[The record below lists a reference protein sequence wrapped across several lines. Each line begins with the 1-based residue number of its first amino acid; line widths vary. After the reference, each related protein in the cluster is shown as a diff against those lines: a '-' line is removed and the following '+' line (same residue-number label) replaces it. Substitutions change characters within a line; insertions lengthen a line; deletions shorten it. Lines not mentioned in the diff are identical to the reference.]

1 MGMKSLFDLMSYGG
15 IELGETA
22 LLPEHQFTDQ
32 STAFTTSFEEIDS
45 VIDEINNNNLA
56 STAALH
62 RKPAALFGDVCT
74 VVNEPVAM
82 ASKYWDI
89 LHLSY
94 AETHPKFSTADAKDV
109 KKKLK
114 VLNNFIN
121 FLVISNIFSNGSRRS
136 KSYCC
141 SMQTY

>member
-1 MGMKSLFDLMSYGG
+1 MGMKSLFDLMSFGSV
-15 IELGETA
+15 ELGETA
-22 LLPEHQFTDQ
+22 LLPKHQFADQ
-32 STAFTTSFEEIDS
+32 SKAFTASLEEIDT

-56 STAALH
+56 STPVLH
-62 RKPAALFGDVCT
+62 GRPAALFGGVCT

-109 KKKLK
+109 KYLKK
-114 VLNNFIN
+114 
-121 FLVISNIFSNGSRRS
+121 
-136 KSYCC
+136 
-141 SMQTY
+141 